1 MFWVRTFWEN
11 ILFPLF
17 FFLSVGP
24 ALTHTTRTRHDT
36 HGAGID
42 IPRLMAM
49 ISPPKKEE
57 PAPPLQRQQSNPFG
71 GAGGG
76 SDDNPFEDEPED
88 EDYVIREREKAAYE
102 RQFLMLNPQAGK
114 LSGAQVKTA
123 LVETGVATGVLRKV
137 WTLSDID
144 KDGKLD
150 LDEFAIALRY
160 PGRPF
165 SSTSHLLCAA
175 CAAHDTHA
183 CAAPHQAVRDCEEV
197 ARESDSVRDAS
208 GLPGAPL
215 QDELLH
221 QPAVVP
227 VVVVVVVRL
236 VANKSFFSFNV

>member
-1 MFWVRTFWEN
+1 
-11 ILFPLF
+11 
-17 FFLSVGP
+17 
-24 ALTHTTRTRHDT
+24 
-36 HGAGID
+36 
-42 IPRLMAM
+42 MAM

-71 GAGGG
+71 GAGG
-76 SDDNPFEDEPED
+76 DDNPFEDEPED

-160 PGRPF
+160 RPA
-165 SSTSHLLCAA
+165 LLPSLSCARVCGVCVCVCVSGGA
-175 CAAHDTHA
+175 CAHDTHA
-183 CAAPHQAVRDCEEV
+183 WLWLWPCVRCTGCA
-197 ARESDSVRDAS
+197 
-208 GLPGAPL
+208 
-215 QDELLH
+215 
-221 QPAVVP
+221 
-227 VVVVVVVRL
+227 RL
-236 VANKSFFSFNV
+236 RRSRPRIRFRSRCFRPPWCPPPR